1 MVWSN
6 RVRAVVATMAVA
18 SVTAAGCGWGES
30 DQAVVVETDPAPRDA
45 TAMSPA
51 AQRAVSGE
59 ASFAQSDE
67 ASTRIT
73 PDGISLSVEAQ
84 YHEPIQIDGWTA
96 PAHCSFATSAT
107 LVVQGQ
113 AVASEGFDGPTSNL
127 DDVSGV
133 LGTALDTVVPTG
145 PATVSVVVPST
156 TVLSTTVPSPRTDP
170 VTVSPQTTSGP
181 PPSTPGTIEPPSG
194 VDQPALVIAIAAFG
208 HDEVATLQLVGTQ
221 DLESPWGTRD
231 TQPLDGW
238 TPLALAV
245 PADHV
250 ARQGMPRV
258 QLDLV
263 HLDGS
268 TSSATLTVDQPALEV
283 LTEDW
288 AFDYERIDRD
298 CQPPTGEADNQIAE
312 PNQHIFGGPIQD
324 KPTLPAP
331 GAEQPADPVAATEA
345 ALAAIR
351 TVYDL
356 SDFDNDEAQLA
367 KAEYLE
373 DPDRALEIL
382 RAVLANDI
390 VDPFLD
396 ALDPVFD
403 SLVFL
408 SPTEAAVSYQVG
420 PSYHWEIGRVLL
432 IDAQWR
438 VALGTMCRDLLDAA
452 YTCTDVVTDPPPG
465 PLG

>member
-1 MVWSN
+1 
-6 RVRAVVATMAVA
+6 VATVVVA
-18 SVTAAGCGWGES
+18 SVTAAGCGWGQSNE
-30 DQAVVVETDPAPRDA
+30 AVVVETDPAPQDA
-45 TAMSPA
+45 TALSPA
-51 AQRAVSGE
+51 ARREVSGE

-127 DDVSGV
+127 DDVSGA
-133 LGTALDTVVPTG
+133 LGTALDTVVATG
-145 PATVSVVVPST
+145 PNTAVVVVPST
-156 TVLSTTVPSPRTDP
+156 TVPSPSTDP
-170 VTVSPQTTSGP
+170 VTVSPQTASGP
-181 PPSTPGTIEPPSG
+181 PPSAPGTTEPPAD

-208 HDEVATLQLVGTQ
+208 HDEVATLQLVGAQ
-221 DLESPWGTRD
+221 DLDSPWGTRD

-245 PADHV
+245 PADYV
-250 ARQGMPRV
+250 ARHGMPQV

-268 TSSATLTVDQPALEV
+268 TSGATLSVDQPTLQV

-288 AFDYERIDRD
+288 VFDYERIDRD
-298 CQPPTGEADNQIAE
+298 CQPPTGEADNRIA
-312 PNQHIFGGPIQD
+312 PPDQHIFGGPIQD

-351 TVYDL
+351 IVYDL

-367 KAEYLE
+367 KADHLE

-382 RAVLANDI
+382 RAVLAKDI
-390 VDPFLD
+390 VDPYLD

-408 SPTEAAVSYQVG
+408 SSTEAAVSYQVG

-432 IDAQWR
+432 IDGHWR
-438 VALGTMCRDLLDAA
+438 VALGTMCRDLMDAA
-452 YTCTDVVTDPPPG
+452 YTCADVVADPRPG